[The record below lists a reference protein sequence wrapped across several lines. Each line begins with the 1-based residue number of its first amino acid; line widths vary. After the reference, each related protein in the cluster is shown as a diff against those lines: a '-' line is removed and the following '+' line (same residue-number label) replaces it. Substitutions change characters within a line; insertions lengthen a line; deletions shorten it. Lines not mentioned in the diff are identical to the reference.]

1 MALPSS
7 IAMLFVLR
15 RCICAANERSYV
27 ARKKKHTRSSVTP
40 AGDAQIETLS
50 CADAV
55 DRYSSARKR
64 KSRFKKLRVVLIVI
78 LVLILGVGGAAFA
91 YIADINARVSDVDSS
106 IRSSLTQ
113 VEDGEPF
120 YMLLLGV
127 DKSQDR
133 VNSDEYGAEESAY
146 RSDSIMLARIDP
158 GDKKV
163 TLVSIH
169 RDTLIDMGEWGN
181 QKINAAYG
189 IGYSMGDPGYV
200 IDVVSEFAGVP
211 ISHYAELDFEGF
223 ISIVD
228 TIGGIEVD
236 VPVRCDDSTGT
247 GQIIEAGKQTLNGEQ
262 ALVLCRARHA
272 YDDYGDGDVY
282 RAANQRM
289 VIAAIAQ
296 KILTLD
302 PATMT
307 TVISQLA
314 DSISTDLDVTSII
327 NLATQMRGINLSKD
341 VYSGMEPTNSEYVND
356 TWYEICDTEAWQEM
370 MTRVNQ
376 GLSPYSDES
385 QDVTR
390 GVAGSVGSISDDG
403 GSKSDTNNQQ
413 QEPENSLEY
422 GGTVQVLNGAGVDGL
437 ASRISSSL
445 ANQGFDASA
454 GNADYLYDYTI
465 IIYNGEDHKSQA
477 EAVNEALGGSFTVE
491 ANDGTYSTD
500 YDVVLILGSD
510 MSDE

>member
-1 MALPSS
+1 MA
-7 IAMLFVLR
+7 R
-15 RCICAANERSYV
+15 RQKRTTNAPA
-27 ARKKKHTRSSVTP
+27 P
-40 AGDAQIETLS
+40 AGDPALETLS
-50 CADAV
+50 RAESL
-55 DRYSSARKR
+55 DRYSHARKR
-64 KSRFKKLRVVLIVI
+64 RGRFRKLRIALVVL
-78 LVLILGVGGAAFA
+78 LVAVLAAGGAAWA
-91 YIADINARVSDVDSS
+91 YYMDINARVSDVDSDV
-106 IRSSLTQ
+106 RSSLTQ
-113 VEDGEPF
+113 VEEGEPF

-133 VNSDEYGAEESAY
+133 VNSDEYGADDSAY
-146 RSDSIMLARIDP
+146 RSDSIMLVRVDP
-158 GDKKV
+158 TEKQV

-169 RDTLIDMGEWGN
+169 RDTLIDMGEWGD

-189 IGYSMGDPGYV
+189 IGYSMGRPGYV

-211 ISHYAELDFEGF
+211 ISHYAEVDFESF
-223 ISIVD
+223 ASIVD

-236 VPVRCDDSTGT
+236 VPVRVDDSAGT
-247 GQIIEAGKQTLNGEQ
+247 GQVIEAGHQTLNGEQ

-296 KILTLD
+296 KVLTLD

-307 TVISQLA
+307 QVISQLA
-314 DSISTDLDVTSII
+314 DSVSTDLDVSSII
-327 NLATQMRGINLSKD
+327 NLATQLRGIDLSQD
-341 VYSGMEPTNSEYVND
+341 VYSGMAPTNSEYVND

-370 MTRVNQ
+370 MTRVDR

-390 GVAGSVGSISDDG
+390 GIAGSVGSIENDGEPGSDASGDEA
-403 GSKSDTNNQQ
+403 SR
-413 QEPENSLEY
+413 ELEY
-422 GGTVQVLNGAGVDGL
+422 SGTVQVLNGAGVDGL
-437 ASRISSSL
+437 ASRISASL
-445 ANQGFDASA
+445 VNQGFDAVA
-454 GNADYLYDYTI
+454 GNADYLYDYTLI
-465 IIYNGEDHKSQA
+465 VYNGEDHRDQA
-477 EAVNEALGGSFTVE
+477 EAVNETLGGSFSVE

-510 MSDE
+510 MADE

>member
-1 MALPSS
+1 
-7 IAMLFVLR
+7 
-15 RCICAANERSYV
+15 
-27 ARKKKHTRSSVTP
+27 
-40 AGDAQIETLS
+40 
-50 CADAV
+50 
-55 DRYSSARKR
+55 
-64 KSRFKKLRVVLIVI
+64 
-78 LVLILGVGGAAFA
+78 
-91 YIADINARVSDVDSS
+91 
-106 IRSSLTQ
+106 
-113 VEDGEPF
+113 
-120 YMLLLGV
+120 
-127 DKSQDR
+127 
-133 VNSDEYGAEESAY
+133 
-146 RSDSIMLARIDP
+146 
-158 GDKKV
+158 
-163 TLVSIH
+163 
-169 RDTLIDMGEWGN
+169 MGEWGN